1 MLVTW
6 KCLPCKNS
14 LIGMFLVCVHVFVYV
29 IKKIYVFKENMPGL
43 LISEKK
49 EERKGAK
56 RK

>member
-1 MLVTW
+1 
-6 KCLPCKNS
+6 
-14 LIGMFLVCVHVFVYV
+14 MFLVCVHVFVYV